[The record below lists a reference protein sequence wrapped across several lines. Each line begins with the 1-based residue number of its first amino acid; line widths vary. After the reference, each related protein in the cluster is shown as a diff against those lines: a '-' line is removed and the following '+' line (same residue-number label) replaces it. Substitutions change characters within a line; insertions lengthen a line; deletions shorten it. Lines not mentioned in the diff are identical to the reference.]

1 MQFED
6 RQFCEVAM
14 ESFEE
19 QYAEFLRLRPSFER
33 QARFLIDAM
42 PAEPIAAALYY
53 QPLAPQY
60 NWTPAIWSAFLQ
72 NARKLS
78 KVRRIRGGPYAVHP
92 TRMALMATHL
102 LGRHGPKIH
111 SQLDRCTE
119 MTTILCLVHDYLEE
133 GGGISQS
140 SFDLFKNELPQQ
152 PLAWYGAVALS
163 EPPLDYKSIDPHH
176 PFVVRDAAYLLQLAM
191 ILRSLPDTYAR
202 SSLAN
207 ASLLDKLDN
216 LHDFDYI
223 TRIRDEERR
232 NQKLARKIAYYSA
245 ALSDAKTAA
254 SPHIS
259 GLMQH
264 AISARTKSFGL
275 SEDSISRANSRLD
288 EIRKRYAQTIIPA
301 IEEIQASLHLNELAR
316 EFV

>member
-6 RQFCEVAM
+6 RRLCEVDM
-14 ESFEE
+14 ESSEE

-33 QARFLIDAM
+33 EALFLIDAM
-42 PAEPIAAALYY
+42 PPEPIAAAIYY
-53 QPLAPQY
+53 QSLAPQY

-102 LGRHGPKIH
+102 LGRQKSKIH
-111 SQLDRCTE
+111 SLLDECTE

-133 GGGISQS
+133 GGGISRS

-163 EPPLDYKSIDPHH
+163 EPPLDYASIDPNH

-191 ILRSLPDTYAR
+191 ILRSLPDTSAR
-202 SSLAN
+202 RSLAN

-223 TRIRDEERR
+223 TRIHDEERR

-245 ALSDAKTAA
+245 ALSLARTTA

-259 GLMQH
+259 GLMQY
-264 AISARTKSFGL
+264 AISTRTKSFGL
-275 SEDSISRANSRLD
+275 SENQISRAKFQL
-288 EIRKRYAQTIIPA
+288 EEVRKRYAQTIIPA
-301 IEEIQASLHLNELAR
+301 IEETQASLHLSELAR